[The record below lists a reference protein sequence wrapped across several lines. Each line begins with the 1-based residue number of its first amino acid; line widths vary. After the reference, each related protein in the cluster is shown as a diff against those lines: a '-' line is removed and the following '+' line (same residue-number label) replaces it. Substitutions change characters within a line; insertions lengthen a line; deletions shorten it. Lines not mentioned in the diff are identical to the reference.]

1 MRASTGAEIDECQ
14 KKPWRGGAAQD
25 GQKEWLGRL
34 DERIRSAPEKLM
46 ACLRTPAQSGWRECK
61 ALVAPGTLTRR
72 SLPGEEDGGDSHA
85 ASVRRR
91 LARRQALRRIMC
103 GFLLPQPPI
112 SPL

>member
-1 MRASTGAEIDECQ
+1 
-14 KKPWRGGAAQD
+14 
-25 GQKEWLGRL
+25 
-34 DERIRSAPEKLM
+34 M

-112 SPL
+112 SPLSAL